1 MRGLS
6 YLSRWYVR
14 FGYSD
19 GRLRQRLLFQGTHLR
34 QGACGHGPAMVTL
47 RVVRFLLFQF
57 QGVARFFLAFCPS
70 PKHFETGHGGSLH
83 EDLFQERNSSIY
95 ALGWDMKV
103 LVSMG
108 MFPYLPPW

>member
-1 MRGLS
+1 MCVLVTLTAVFVNVCSFR
-6 YLSRWYVR
+6 VPT
-14 FGYSD
+14 FVN
-19 GRLRQRLLFQGTHLR
+19 
-34 QGACGHGPAMVTL
+34 ACGHGPAMVTL